1 MCMLH
6 ALKSAES
13 ERNIK
18 VYCAHFEHG
27 IRGEQSKSDALF
39 VEKLCEKW
47 DIPFVMGSANVPEYA
62 RENRTGIEDA
72 ARRLRYE
79 FLENERERLCLD
91 YIATAHN
98 ADDNAET
105 VLFNLTRGAGAKGLC
120 GIPQTRGRI
129 IRPLLKISRAEIEK
143 YLADNGIDH
152 VEDSTNALDE
162 YTRNLIRHRV
172 MPVLNGINP
181 AFVYSAGKTAELL
194 RQDEDYFEK
203 QVEAFIDRYYDG
215 ESVPARELLTLHI
228 AVSSRVIRALTCTSL
243 AVDHVNA
250 VLELAKSRGLAY
262 ADIPDK
268 RIRFEQGRIYF
279 SDIKNIG
286 IPDRELEIGK
296 ELAIPELNALIRSE
310 ITVYSADVHD
320 SLNTFYL
327 KYENICHNVAVT
339 GRKAGDS
346 FAPLKRGCTKTL
358 KALFTEKKMT
368 QCQRNSTV
376 VFRDGK
382 GIAAV
387 SRFGID
393 RRFKCA
399 AGDKVL
405 KIEIIFQGDNIQ
417 DGA

>member
-120 GIPQTRGRI
+120 GIPQSRGRI

-152 VEDSTNALDE
+152 VEDGTNASDE

-215 ESVPARELLTLHI
+215 ESIPAREIVTLHP
-228 AVSSRVIRALTCTSL
+228 AVSSRVIRALTCT
-243 AVDHVNA
+243 
-250 VLELAKSRGLAY
+250 
-262 ADIPDK
+262 
-268 RIRFEQGRIYF
+268 
-279 SDIKNIG
+279 
-286 IPDRELEIGK
+286 
-296 ELAIPELNALIRSE
+296 
-310 ITVYSADVHD
+310 
-320 SLNTFYL
+320 
-327 KYENICHNVAVT
+327 
-339 GRKAGDS
+339 
-346 FAPLKRGCTKTL
+346 
-358 KALFTEKKMT
+358 
-368 QCQRNSTV
+368 
-376 VFRDGK
+376 
-382 GIAAV
+382 
-387 SRFGID
+387 
-393 RRFKCA
+393 
-399 AGDKVL
+399 
-405 KIEIIFQGDNIQ
+405 
-417 DGA
+417 